1 MARDFEQ
8 AVTMAAEPYV
18 GGIAKFVE
26 TLQDKLA
33 GKVDGVSRRL
43 HDVNVKAPIP
53 PRGVPPN
60 ASECS
65 MPTAGCSSAN
75 TGRRPSC

>member
-1 MARDFEQ
+1 
-8 AVTMAAEPYV
+8 
-18 GGIAKFVE
+18 
-26 TLQDKLA
+26 LQDKLA